1 MGTARKLTDRLAEQL
16 KASFESLRSQI
27 QEGKLETPCRTFT
40 EFEYSTLESWSRA
53 RRVIGK
59 AEILAQGDNP
69 RFIVT
74 NLPKKGWGASAQAA
88 RFEPAALYEK
98 FYCARG
104 DMENRV
110 KEQQLDLFAD
120 RTSTHWMASNQ
131 LRLWFSAFAHLL
143 VTILRAKLLGG
154 TELAQVSIGQIRLRL
169 FKIAARF
176 KLSVRR
182 IHIELCS
189 AYPLKGLFAQIH
201 HKVMRWQPTG

>member
-1 MGTARKLTDRLAEQL
+1 MRRLIGNQKPDRGPARDSSKIYRKGPSSSPLARKSASSRKFGTARKLTDRLAEQL

-120 RTSTHWMASNQ
+120 RTSTHRMASKQ
-131 LRLWFSAFAHLL
+131 LRLWF
-143 VTILRAKLLGG
+143 
-154 TELAQVSIGQIRLRL
+154 
-169 FKIAARF
+169 
-176 KLSVRR
+176 
-182 IHIELCS
+182 
-189 AYPLKGLFAQIH
+189 
-201 HKVMRWQPTG
+201 